1 MKKLMFLLIL
11 GMAFALGYWWGKYPE
26 EVKLKFREY
35 SGEVVE
41 RTIGLEESLVLRREY
56 LGAKERLVEGKAYFL
71 DREYKKAAYELE
83 ETLDHLQGMAEADSD
98 ALSEGAV
105 EEVMV
110 QVRGVQRQLEEGR
123 GVSRQTWDSMQRN
136 LDDLLP

>member
-1 MKKLMFLLIL
+1 MKKLLFLLIL
-11 GMAFALGYWWGKYPE
+11 GSSFGLGYWVGQNPNEAKH
-26 EVKLKFREY
+26 LFREY

-41 RTIGLEESLVLRREY
+41 KTIGLQESTALRREY
-56 LGAKERLVEGKAYFL
+56 LGAKERMVEAKGYFL
-71 DREYKKAAYELE
+71 DREYKKAAYELD
-83 ETLDHLQGMAEADSD
+83 ETLDYLQGIAEANSD
-98 ALSEGAV
+98 VISGDDV

>member
-1 MKKLMFLLIL
+1 MKKILYLLII
-11 GMAFALGYWWGKYPE
+11 GGAFASGYWVGQNPNEAKH
-26 EVKLKFREY
+26 LFREY

-41 RTIGLEESLVLRREY
+41 KTIGLQESMALRREY
-56 LGAKERLVEGKAYFL
+56 LGAKEGLVEAKGYFL
-71 DREYKKAAYELE
+71 DREYKKAAYELDE
-83 ETLDHLQGMAEADSD
+83 SLDYLQGMLEANSD
-98 ALSEGAV
+98 VISQDAV

>member
-1 MKKLMFLLIL
+1 MFLLII
-11 GMAFALGYWWGKYPE
+11 GGAFASGYWVGQNPNEAKH
-26 EVKLKFREY
+26 LFREY

-41 RTIGLEESLVLRREY
+41 KTIGLKEGMALQREY
-56 LGAKERLVEGKAYFL
+56 LGAKERLVEAKAYFL
-71 DREYKKAAYELE
+71 DREYKKAAYELD
-83 ETLDHLQGMAEADSD
+83 ETLDYLQGMAEANSD
-98 ALSEGAV
+98 VISEDAV

-136 LDDLLP
+136 LNDLLP